1 MPMTDAMIESM
12 IESMIE
18 AMTRGPICGIG
29 PLVIDGE
36 AALTVAQHDV
46 SMGGGGGGNRTR
58 VR

>member
-1 MPMTDAMIESM
+1 MPMTDAM